1 MKERPFMLRYHSI
14 KQLNPLKITILND
27 NIAGR
32 WCRAEHGLSYLIE
45 ADRTVLFDTSSSDLI
60 VHNAKILN
68 IDLQQIDTIVLS
80 HGHDDHTGG
89 LMLFEGQQLICHP
102 DTFLKRYR
110 KSNHTELGIK
120 WNEDEIKLRFN
131 LMTSHEPL
139 RLSDQVYF
147 LGEIPRLTDFES
159 KQTAFQKAD
168 GTDDFV
174 LDDSGLAILTSKGLV
189 VISGCAHS
197 GICNM
202 IAHAIKVTGIEK
214 VHLVIGGFHLQN
226 DDAVTQMTIDWMK
239 LMKVEQVI
247 PSHCTS
253 FSAQTAIYKHFR
265 FLPVKSGNTIEID
278 DN

>member
-1 MKERPFMLRYHSI
+1 M
-14 KQLNPLKITILND
+14 QNLKLTVLND

-32 WCRAEHGLSYLIE
+32 WCRAEHGLSFLID
-45 ADRTVLFDTSSSDLI
+45 ANRTVLFDTSSSDLI
-60 VHNAKILN
+60 SHNAQILN
-68 IDLQQIDTIVLS
+68 IDLKQIDTIVLS

-102 DTFLKRYR
+102 DTLLKRYR

-120 WNEDEIKLRFN
+120 WTDNEIRSRFN
-131 LMTSHEPL
+131 LLLSREPIQ
-139 RLSDQVYF
+139 LSKQIFF
-147 LGEIPRLTDFES
+147 LGEIPRLTEFES
-159 KQTAFQKAD
+159 KKTAFQKAD

-174 LDDSGLAILTSKGLV
+174 MDDSGLAIITSKGLV

-202 IAHAIKVTGIEK
+202 TAHAMKVTGIEK

-226 DDAVTQMTIDWMK
+226 DDTVTQKTIDWMK
-239 LMKVEQVI
+239 SMNVEQVV

-253 FSAQTAIYKHFR
+253 FSAQAAIFKTYPFSQ
-265 FLPVKSGNTIEID
+265 VKSGNTIEIG
-278 DN
+278 

>member
-1 MKERPFMLRYHSI
+1 MQK
-14 KQLNPLKITILND
+14 LKITVLND
-27 NIAGR
+27 NTAGR
-32 WCRAEHGLSYLIE
+32 RCRAEHGLSYLIE
-45 ADRTVLFDTSSSDLI
+45 ADRTVLFDTSSSNLI
-60 VHNAKILN
+60 EYNAKILD

-120 WNEDEIKLRFN
+120 WTEAEIKRRFN
-131 LMTSHEPL
+131 LKTSRKPVQ
-139 RLSDQVYF
+139 LSEQIYF

-159 KQTAFQKAD
+159 KQTAFLKDD

-174 LDDSGLAILTSKGLV
+174 MDDSGLAIVTSKGLV
-189 VISGCAHS
+189 VVSGCAHS

-202 IAHAIKVTGIEK
+202 TAHAMKVTGIEK
-214 VHLVIGGFHLQN
+214 VHLVIGGFHLQS
-226 DDAVTQMTIDWMK
+226 DDAITQRTIDWLKSMN
-239 LMKVEQVI
+239 VEQVI

-265 FLPVKSGNTIEID
+265 FLPVKSGNIIEL
-278 DN
+278 

>member
-1 MKERPFMLRYHSI
+1 
-14 KQLNPLKITILND
+14 LKITILND

-60 VHNAKILN
+60 AYNAKILN
-68 IDLQQIDTIVLS
+68 IDLGQIDTIVLS

-89 LMLFEGQQLICHP
+89 LMLFEGQQIICHP
-102 DTFLKRYR
+102 DTFLKRHR

-120 WNEDEIKLRFN
+120 WTEAEIRMKFDLK
-131 LMTSHEPL
+131 TSCEPVQ
-139 RLSDQVYF
+139 LSEQIYF

-159 KQTAFQKAD
+159 KQTTFRKDD

-174 LDDSGLAILTSKGLV
+174 MDDSGLAIVTSKGLIV
-189 VISGCAHS
+189 VSGCAHS

-202 IAHAIKVTGIEK
+202 TFHAMKVTGIKK
-214 VHLVIGGFHLQN
+214 VHAIIGGFHLQN
-226 DDAVTQMTIDWMK
+226 DDIETQLTIDWMK

-265 FLPVKSGNTIEID
+265 FMPVKSGNTIEIG